1 MRIVDTRGQLC
12 PAPIIAAKRA
22 LKETATGET
31 FVLITDNST
40 AYQNLISFF
49 KDHKTETQCNESQ
62 GVWTF
67 TITKKSGVTVKARSE
82 EINDTTVL
90 HFEKGNY
97 IVAIASDKMGEGD
110 EKLGHLLMS
119 TFIKAMKDTDKLPEK
134 ILFYNTG
141 VKLVTTTSP
150 DIENLRDLEKMGV
163 ELLLCGT
170 CVTFYSLESVVGA
183 GSISNMFIMAEIM
196 ASSAKV
202 IKP

>member
-67 TITKKSGVTVKARSE
+67 TITKISGVTVKARSE